1 MAIDRRS
8 GPGGP
13 IRKTS
18 WPRRS
23 FCIIHLKWWTTDWAK
38 ESVTLKEIQK
48 THYLNLKSVRY
59 LANHTFFYFILISR
73 NKAKTQRCAAL
84 KLDS

>member
-1 MAIDRRS
+1 MAIDRRR

-38 ESVTLKEIQK
+38 ESVTLKHK
-48 THYLNLKSVRY
+48 DRTRYLMLKSVKIPVRSHIT
-59 LANHTFFYFILISR
+59 LFLF
-73 NKAKTQRCAAL
+73 AKIKQRHKDVL
-84 KLDS
+84 P